1 MVALM
6 LRKSPKICLACSAG
20 GHLRELQLAIAL
32 FQSNGIAIGLP

>member
-20 GHLRELQLAIAL
+20 GHLRELQLAL